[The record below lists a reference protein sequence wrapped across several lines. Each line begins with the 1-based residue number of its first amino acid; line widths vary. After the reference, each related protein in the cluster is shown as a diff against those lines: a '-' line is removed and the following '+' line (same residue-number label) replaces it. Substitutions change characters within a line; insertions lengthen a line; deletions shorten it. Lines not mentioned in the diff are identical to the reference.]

1 MFQCYKRI
9 LELDPVNIQGMHN
22 LCVVFVERG
31 KLLQA
36 EECLENAH
44 KLAPEEDYVLR
55 HLQIVRNRIAKLNI
69 NSSEQEDLEKAP
81 KDGQVVSNKLN
92 KTKDE
97 SEKKT
102 QPVVSKASD
111 NQQYSSHVVNTEPVF
126 VNNHELVSEEIGG
139 DNNRITEESKRAK
152 RVRGRTDRDDPSSGM
167 S

>member
-1 MFQCYKRI
+1 
-9 LELDPVNIQGMHN
+9 MHN

-55 HLQIVRNRIAKLNI
+55 HLQIVKNRIAKLNI
-69 NSSEQEDLEKAP
+69 NSSKPHNSESELEEP

-97 SEKKT
+97 TEKKT
-102 QPVVSKASD
+102 EPVVSKASD

-126 VNNHELVSEEIGG
+126 VNNVDNKDSHELDSEVVSSDIGKVKDEERA
-139 DNNRITEESKRAK
+139 RIK
-152 RVRGRTDRDDPSSGM
+152 GRTDRDDPSSGM